1 MTNSKSHGAVPER
14 SYYSLIDAAAIA
26 GCKPHDLL
34 HYAAQSRISLLAGVP
49 DWVEIRIYD
58 AMQNSISEPFLLK
71 PDLLVLS
78 QSQCLKIELNGRT
91 QQSDFPAG
99 YLLESN
105 GDLKEI
111 LPSYGRRELNHKWAF
126 WRTFQCDDVYLMT
139 LISEQLFVL
148 RTDLLELL
156 ETAVEVSMPDPVTPK
171 KKAQKANRSGNEVID
186 TPTEPTTDASD
197 PLANASHVDKTV
209 NQKAKPIEAVQ
220 TKKID
225 QQTKSLDSFP
235 KDHTSIIRLKQ
246 VQLRTGLSR
255 SAIYDRLDPKSPR
268 HDPLFPKQV
277 SLGTGA
283 VGWVESEVSAW
294 LNARISN
301 SRNDPKL

>member
-1 MTNSKSHGAVPER
+1 MSSSKSHGAVPEK

-26 GCKPHDLL
+26 ECKPHDLL
-34 HYAAQSRISLLAGVP
+34 HFAAQSKISLLAGVP

-91 QQSDFPAG
+91 QQSDYPAG

-105 GDLKEI
+105 GHLKEI

-126 WRTFQCDDVYLMT
+126 WRTFQSDDVYLMT

-148 RTDLLELL
+148 RKDLLELMQREVKVKAAQ
-156 ETAVEVSMPDPVTPK
+156 ETAPK
-171 KKAQKANRSGNEVID
+171 KKQKVNGSVSDVVDI
-186 TPTEPTTDASD
+186 PTKLATEASEIS
-197 PLANASHVDKTV
+197 ANAAHIDKEATQKNQPIGAVD
-209 NQKAKPIEAVQ
+209 ARQ
-220 TKKID
+220 TID
-225 QQTKSLDSFP
+225 QQAKSLDDFP
-235 KDHTSIIRLKQ
+235 KGKTSIIRLKQ
-246 VQLRTGLSR
+246 VQTRTGLSR
-255 SAIYDRLDPKSPR
+255 SAIYDRLDAKSPR
-268 HDPLFPKQV
+268 YDPKFPKQI

-283 VGWVESEVSAW
+283 VGWVESEIDTW
-294 LNARISN
+294 LDAKISN
-301 SRNDPKL
+301 TRNDLKQ